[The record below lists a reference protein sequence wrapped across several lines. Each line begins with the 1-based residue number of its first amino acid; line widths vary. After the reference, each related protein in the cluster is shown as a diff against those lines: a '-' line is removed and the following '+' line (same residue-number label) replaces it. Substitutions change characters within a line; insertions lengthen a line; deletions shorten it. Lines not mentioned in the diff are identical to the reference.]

1 MLISLSSGYQSGL
14 ELNPVTD
21 LGRSE
26 EIAYLTF
33 PFLQMATTNPFQ
45 LIFPSEE
52 HALPNIPSEYGLA
65 DGPCVELE
73 LLFD

>member
-1 MLISLSSGYQSGL
+1 
-14 ELNPVTD
+14 
-21 LGRSE
+21 
-26 EIAYLTF
+26 
-33 PFLQMATTNPFQ
+33 MATTNPFQ